1 MRKNIVMATLLIC
14 MVAICMPAQAGGKK
28 KKKIAANAPVSEIVL
43 DQPVLANAGDST
55 AYLFGTTQSQG
66 LKNYMITELDVD
78 TTYMAAFVQGLMD
91 RVEAEDDDPATRA
104 YNAGQGVGAQI
115 VQFTKSFRNDYYAAD
130 PSATISPVIVATA
143 IVEGLLLRS
152 DMSPDSAMVQ
162 FRAIMSERQKEN
174 LAAQFGGN
182 RQLGEEF
189 LAENKKRDG
198 VIVLPSG
205 LQYRI
210 IERGDG
216 TIPTATQKVKVNYEG
231 RLVDGTVFDSSYKRN
246 EPSTFAVNRVIKGWT
261 EALCKMPVGSK
272 WELYV
277 PYDLAYGEKETG
289 KIKPFSTLIFTIEL
303 LEIVE

>member
-1 MRKNIVMATLLIC
+1 MAALLVC
-14 MVAICMPAQAGGKK
+14 MAAIALPSQAGGRKK
-28 KKKIAANAPVSEIVL
+28 KKLAANAPVSEIVL
-43 DQPVLANAGDST
+43 DQPTLANAGDST

-66 LKNYMITELDVD
+66 LRNYMVTELGVD
-78 TTYMAAFVQGLMD
+78 TAYMAAFVQGLMD
-91 RVEAEDDDPATRA
+91 RVEAEGDDPATRA
-104 YNAGQGVGAQI
+104 YNAGQGVGAQV
-115 VQFTKSFRNDYYAAD
+115 VQFTKSFRNDYYSAD
-130 PSATISPVIVATA
+130 PSATVSPVIVATA
-143 IVEGLLLRS
+143 IVEGLLGRS
-152 DMSPDSAMVQ
+152 NLSPDSAMIQ

-174 LAAQFGGN
+174 LAAQYGGN
-182 RQLGEEF
+182 KELGEQF
-189 LAENKKRDG
+189 LADNKKREG

-210 IERGDG
+210 IEQGDG
-216 TIPTATQKVKVNYEG
+216 PVPTATQKVKVNYEG

-289 KIKPFSTLIFTIEL
+289 KIKPFSTLIFTVEL